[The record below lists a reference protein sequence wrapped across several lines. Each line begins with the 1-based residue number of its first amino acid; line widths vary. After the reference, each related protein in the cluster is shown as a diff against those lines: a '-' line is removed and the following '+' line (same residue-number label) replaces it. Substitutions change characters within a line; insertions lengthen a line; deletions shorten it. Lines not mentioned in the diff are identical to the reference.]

1 MCKVQMLRA
10 LLNQRLSAAIDE
22 VFVVFQRTMT
32 EYEEELCRTKAEN
45 ERQRQ
50 ILDAVFKPQFGS
62 NREDAQTME
71 DVGGGRPAKSSS
83 EDYLLSEHQEWSPRE
98 DQDDTEPS
106 CIKEEEEE
114 ADIAKFPLTVV
125 HVKSEDED
133 EPHSS
138 RQHIPSEKWQSR
150 TDSLLA
156 SPSDSDDTSSHDL
169 VANEP
174 KGDLRC
180 QTDSGQLKCIDC
192 GKTFSDNST
201 LKRHRR
207 CHTGEKPF
215 SCSLC
220 DKKLSQRASLVA
232 HTRTHTGERP
242 YACSLCTKSFRDN
255 SALAT
260 HMRTHTGEKPFT
272 CPFCDKRFAHKGH
285 LISHTRT
292 HTGEKPF
299 TCSVCNTS
307 FRVHSVMMIH
317 MRTHTGE
324 KPFAC
329 SVCGKRFTQKGSL
342 IIHTRTHTG
351 ERPYTCSVCNRKFR
365 VRSALATHMK
375 THTGE
380 KVFGCSVCDK
390 RFMHKFQVDRHKC
403 AGENISSP

>member
-10 LLNQRLSAAIDE
+10 LLNQRLSAAVDE
-22 VFVVFQRTMT
+22 VFVVFQRTIA

-50 ILDAVFKPQFGS
+50 ILKAVFKPQFGLNS
-62 NREDAQTME
+62 ADTQTME
-71 DVGGGRPAKSSS
+71 DVGEGRPAKSCSKDNLVP
-83 EDYLLSEHQEWSPRE
+83 EQEWSPRE
-98 DQDDTEPS
+98 ELEET

-133 EPHSS
+133 KPQSSQRQLIQSKKRREGLSASLPDNNNALPHL
-138 RQHIPSEKWQSR
+138 P
-150 TDSLLA
+150 DA
-156 SPSDSDDTSSHDL
+156 D
-169 VANEP
+169 EP
-174 KGDLRC
+174 KGDARS
-180 QTDSGQLKCIDC
+180 QTDSGHLKCTDC
-192 GKTFSDNST
+192 DKTFSDNST

-215 SCSLC
+215 ACSLC
-220 DKKLSQRASLVA
+220 DKRFSQRASLVA
-232 HTRTHTGERP
+232 HMRTHTGERP
-242 YACSLCTKSFRDN
+242 YTCSLCTKGFRDN

-324 KPFAC
+324 KPFEC

-351 ERPYTCSVCNRKFR
+351 ERPYTCSVCNKNFR

-390 RFMHKFQVDRHKC
+390 RFTHKFQVDRHKC
-403 AGENISSP
+403 AGENSSSQ